1 MLLFPSSAELYAI
14 ELARCQEAAQ
24 SFLKC
29 SWQPGIICPSVKLG
43 QVHLGRHCSE
53 ALFEDSLHDEQAA
66 AKAQAEAARRK
77 EEEMSRRRSRLQA
90 SMSEVS
96 TGCYRFVGIGLSMSA
111 F

>member
-1 MLLFPSSAELYAI
+1 MLPFPSSAELHAI
-14 ELARCQEAAQ
+14 ELARCQEAAE

-29 SWQPGIICPSVKLG
+29 SWQPGIKYPSVKLG

-53 ALFEDSLHDEQAA
+53 ALSENFLHNEQAA

-90 SMSEVS
+90 SMSEVRS
-96 TGCYRFVGIGLSMSA
+96 GCYA
-111 F
+111 FAKSLASSIF